1 MLIEH
6 QESRHDTADWD
17 DIYEGVAAVLE
28 SVLDGD
34 SRASVA
40 VQYSDMCRVCFANAI
55 LLVIENLPHTG
66 DLDSA
71 VLDAKEL
78 HADGILH
85 WRIRSRKF
93 PVQRLPSLRLPEI
106 SNRPL
111 SPS

>member
-78 HADGILH
+78 HADDILH
-85 WRIRSRKF
+85 WQHM
-93 PVQRLPSLRLPEI
+93 VPEI
-106 SNRPL
+106 SSIAFTFPPTSRNF
-111 SPS
+111 